1 MLTEIHRRSIFLL
14 YTQQV
19 YTLRLTFWDLSRLNL
34 DFFHAFLWVPS
45 FLVAIFF
52 RAESPVMIFTMFEW
66 LFWCRLAWSCFSVVS
81 TVPRHAAPPPPPPAP
96 RTAPS
101 ERNISRRGSNIFVCS
116 VIRSDK
122 ENMRHSA
129 VLSPYRCRVEAMIY
143 TTDYRCW
150 WCNTR

>member
-1 MLTEIHRRSIFLL
+1 MLTEIHWRSISLL

-34 DFFHAFLWVPS
+34 DIFHAFLWVTS

-101 ERNISRRGSNIFVCS
+101 KRNISRRGSNIFVCS

>member
-1 MLTEIHRRSIFLL
+1 MLTDIHWRSTFLL

-19 YTLRLTFWDLSRLNL
+19 TLCVKSFWDLSQINW
-34 DFFHAFLWVPS
+34 DFFHAFLRVMS

-52 RAESPVMIFTMFEW
+52 RAESPVMIFTMFDW

-81 TVPRHAAPPPPPPAP
+81 TAPRHAAPPPPAP

-101 ERNISRRGSNIFVCS
+101 ERNISRRRSNIFVCS

-122 ENMRHSA
+122 ENTRHSA
-129 VLSPYRCRVEAMIY
+129 LLSLYRCRVEAMIY